1 MPWSVQIKVNFK
13 IQLKLFA
20 VVVVVVEDFF
30 NSWAISEKLYF
41 KEYQYGFRNIHDY

>member
-20 VVVVVVEDFF
+20 VVVVEDFF

>member
-20 VVVVVVEDFF
+20 VVVEHFF
-30 NSWAISEKLYF
+30 SNGVISEKLYF